1 MISLFVHN
9 KGIKRNIE
17 RSKKDIE
24 MSKVKI
30 SIPFDGSKYPSL
42 LITSITDIN
51 NIKSEEVERRLL
63 L

>member
-24 MSKVKI
+24 MGKVKI
-30 SIPFDGSKYPSL
+30 SIPFSGARYPSL
-42 LITSITDIN
+42 LITSIT
-51 NIKSEEVERRLL
+51 NIKDNKSEGVEK
-63 L
+63 

>member
-1 MISLFVHN
+1 MTSLFKHA

-24 MSKVKI
+24 MGKVKI

-42 LITSITDIN
+42 LITSIADIKDD
-51 NIKSEEVERRLL
+51 KSEEVEK
-63 L
+63 